1 MRDPYFTL
9 GIKLFDKKYI
19 LYRNALIVPKV
30 HIIINLR
37 VLTMKLIKNPEKK
50 QQQQQKQQ
58 NVTNHL
64 PISRFQFRATHFPAS
79 SKENVSSVVS

>member
-1 MRDPYFTL
+1 
-9 GIKLFDKKYI
+9 
-19 LYRNALIVPKV
+19 
-30 HIIINLR
+30 
-37 VLTMKLIKNPEKK
+37 MKLIKNPEKK
-50 QQQQQKQQ
+50 QQKQQ